1 MKKFDTMGR
10 IGQLR
15 KPEQERTGRRNRNG
29 PESGTGTDRKAE
41 QEPEWAGNRSMKR
54 QKYRKRIAY
63 NERLRK
69 CKER

>member
-1 MKKFDTMGR
+1 MKKFDTMG
-10 IGQLR
+10 
-15 KPEQERTGRRNRNG
+15 EDWTVTET
-29 PESGTGTDRKAE
+29 GTGTDRKAE